1 MLSTRRLTG
10 YEHLLF
16 CAIIHQLCYFGICQ
30 QLNCVF
36 QILVVSSIRNL
47 PLDVK

>member
-1 MLSTRRLTG
+1 MLSTRGLAC

-16 CAIIHQLCYFGICQ
+16 CAIIHKLCCFGICQ

-36 QILVVSSIRNL
+36 QILVVCSVRNL
-47 PLDVK
+47 PLDVE